1 MEIKT
6 LSRADYEAAYA
17 EIDAD
22 TAPRPD
28 ADLVSMADPEGKRLA
43 AGRYDRWPL
52 ADRMLLGLDVQRG
65 LSDALYSLYLESTS
79 KWDDAEDRLMV
90 HSSFQS
96 VLAEFKALALDGEAG
111 SRDLHRDIES
121 HLGPRYGYDRAS
133 QSIYHRLIVP
143 CAAGGEH
150 RRGTQGGT
158 HDARAD

>member
-1 MEIKT
+1 MAIKIT
-6 LSRADYEAAYA
+6 HRRIYE
-17 EIDAD
+17 
-22 TAPRPD
+22 
-28 ADLVSMADPEGKRLA
+28 
-43 AGRYDRWPL
+43 
-52 ADRMLLGLDVQRG
+52 
-65 LSDALYSLYLESTS
+65 DALYSLYLESTS

-150 RRGTQGGT
+150 G
-158 HDARAD
+158 